1 MNSDQETM
9 NPPSDNSQSPARAPA
24 TSSAAV
30 LRLHEET
37 AQISK
42 ELRESGTVSV
52 STRTLARDEVV
63 SQDLAHTHVEVT
75 TVPIGRAVDAIPAV
89 REEGDVTIFPV
100 MEEVLVVERR
110 LMLKEEVHVRKVRT
124 IERHQETV
132 TLRFQEAV
140 VSRTAETPPDAD
152 AVKSASAGK

>member
-1 MNSDQETM
+1 MTL
-9 NPPSDNSQSPARAPA
+9 PPDNVQPAGRDPVASQPE
-24 TSSAAV
+24 V

-42 ELRESGTVSV
+42 ASRVSGEVSV
-52 STRTLARDEVV
+52 STRTLTRDELV
-63 SQDLAHTHVEVT
+63 SQDLAHTNVEIT

-100 MEEVLVVERR
+100 MEEVLVIERR
-110 LMLKEEVHVRKVRT
+110 LMLKEEVHIRKVRT

-132 TLRFQEAV
+132 TLRYQEAV
-140 VSRTAETPPDAD
+140 VSRKSETPPDAD
-152 AVKSASAGK
+152 AGKPASAGQ

>member
-1 MNSDQETM
+1 MTL
-9 NPPSDNSQSPARAPA
+9 PPDNAQPTGRDPVASQPE
-24 TSSAAV
+24 V

-42 ELRESGTVSV
+42 VSRVSGEVSV
-52 STRTLARDEVV
+52 STRTLTRDELV
-63 SQDLAHTHVEVT
+63 SQDLAHTNVEIT

-100 MEEVLVVERR
+100 MEEVLVIERR
-110 LMLKEEVHVRKVRT
+110 LMLKEEVHIRKVRT

-132 TLRFQEAV
+132 TLRYQEAV
-140 VSRTAETPPDAD
+140 VSRNSETPPEAD
-152 AVKSASAGK
+152 AGKPASAGQ

>member
-1 MNSDQETM
+1 MSL
-9 NPPSDNSQSPARAPA
+9 PSDNAQGMGRAA
-24 TSSAAV
+24 ETSSPNL

-52 STRTLARDEVV
+52 STRTLTRNELV
-63 SQDLAHTHVEVT
+63 SQDLTHTHVEVT

-100 MEEVLVVERR
+100 MEEVLVLERR
-110 LMLKEEVHVRKVRT
+110 LMLKEEIHVRKVRT
-124 IERHQETV
+124 VERHQETV
-132 TLRFQEAV
+132 TLRYQEAV
-140 VSRTAETPPDAD
+140 VSRSSETPPDAD
-152 AVKSASAGK
+152 AGKSASAGQ

>member
-1 MNSDQETM
+1 MTLPPDNAQPTGR
-9 NPPSDNSQSPARAPA
+9 NPVASQPE
-24 TSSAAV
+24 V

-42 ELRESGTVSV
+42 VSRVSGEVSV
-52 STRTLARDEVV
+52 STRTLTRDELV
-63 SQDLAHTHVEVT
+63 SQDLAHTNVEIT

-100 MEEVLVVERR
+100 MEEVLVIERR
-110 LMLKEEVHVRKVRT
+110 LMLKEEVHIRKVRT

-132 TLRFQEAV
+132 TLRYQEAV
-140 VSRTAETPPDAD
+140 VSRNSETPPDAD
-152 AVKSASAGK
+152 AGKPASAGQ

>member
-1 MNSDQETM
+1 MTLPPDNAQPTGR
-9 NPPSDNSQSPARAPA
+9 NPVASQPE
-24 TSSAAV
+24 V

-42 ELRESGTVSV
+42 VSRVSGEVSV
-52 STRTLARDEVV
+52 STRTLTRDELV
-63 SQDLAHTHVEVT
+63 SQYLAHTNVEIT

-100 MEEVLVVERR
+100 MEEVLVIERR
-110 LMLKEEVHVRKVRT
+110 LMLKEEVHIRKVRT

-132 TLRFQEAV
+132 TLRYQEAV
-140 VSRTAETPPDAD
+140 VSRNSETPPDAD
-152 AVKSASAGK
+152 AGKPASAGQ

>member
-1 MNSDQETM
+1 MTPDQENM
-9 NPPSDNSQSPARAPA
+9 NIPSDDAQSTGRAPA
-24 TSSAAV
+24 PSSTTV

-37 AQISK
+37 AQVSK
-42 ELRESGTVSV
+42 ETRESGKVSV
-52 STRTLARDEVV
+52 STRTLTRDELV
-63 SQDLAHTHVEVT
+63 SQDLAHSHVEVT

-110 LMLKEEVHVRKVRT
+110 LMLKEEIHVRKVRT

-132 TLRFQEAV
+132 TLRYQEAV
-140 VSRTAETPPDAD
+140 VSRSAETPPDAD
-152 AVKSASAGK
+152 AGKSASAGQ

>member
-1 MNSDQETM
+1 MTL
-9 NPPSDNSQSPARAPA
+9 PSDNAQRTGHDPA
-24 TSSAAV
+24 TDSTEV

-37 AQISK
+37 ARVSK
-42 ELRESGTVSV
+42 EARVSGEVSV
-52 STRTLARDEVV
+52 STRTLTRDELV

-75 TVPIGRAVDAIPAV
+75 TVPIGRAVDAIPPV

-110 LMLKEEVHVRKVRT
+110 LMLKEEVHIRKVRT

-132 TLRFQEAV
+132 TLRYQEAV
-140 VSRTAETPPDAD
+140 VSRSSETPPDAG
-152 AVKSASAGK
+152 AGKSASTGQ

>member
-1 MNSDQETM
+1 MTL
-9 NPPSDNSQSPARAPA
+9 PPDNAQPTGRDPVASQPE
-24 TSSAAV
+24 V

-42 ELRESGTVSV
+42 VSRVSGEVSV
-52 STRTLARDEVV
+52 STRTLTRDELV
-63 SQDLAHTHVEVT
+63 SQDLAHTNVEIT

-100 MEEVLVVERR
+100 MEEVLVIERR
-110 LMLKEEVHVRKVRT
+110 LMLKEEVHIRKVRT

-132 TLRFQEAV
+132 TLRYQEAV
-140 VSRTAETPPDAD
+140 VSRKSETPPDAD
-152 AVKSASAGK
+152 AGKPASAGQ

>member
-1 MNSDQETM
+1 MNSNLENM
-9 NPPSDNSQSPARAPA
+9 NLPPDNSQRTGRDPA
-24 TSSAAV
+24 TDSTEV

-52 STRTLARDEVV
+52 STKTLIRDELV
-63 SQDLAHTHVEVT
+63 SQDLTHTHVEVT

-100 MEEVLVVERR
+100 MEEVLVIERR
-110 LMLKEEVHVRKVRT
+110 LMLKEEVHIRKVRT
-124 IERHQETV
+124 VEHHQETGA
-132 TLRFQEAV
+132 LRYQQAV
-140 VSRTAETPPDAD
+140 VSRSAETPPDTD
-152 AVKSASAGK
+152 AGKPASAGQ

>member
-1 MNSDQETM
+1 MTLPPDNAQRTGRDAATNSSE
-9 NPPSDNSQSPARAPA
+9 
-24 TSSAAV
+24 V

-42 ELRESGTVSV
+42 ETRESGTVKV
-52 STRTLARDEVV
+52 STRTLTRDELV

-100 MEEVLVVERR
+100 MEEVLVLERR
-110 LMLKEEVHVRKVRT
+110 LMLKEEIHVRKVRT
-124 IERHQETV
+124 VERHQETV
-132 TLRFQEAV
+132 TLRYQEAV
-140 VSRTAETPPDAD
+140 VSRSAETPPDAD
-152 AVKSASAGK
+152 AGKSASAGQ

>member
-1 MNSDQETM
+1 MSL
-9 NPPSDNSQSPARAPA
+9 PSDNAQGMGRAA
-24 TSSAAV
+24 ETSSPNL

-52 STRTLARDEVV
+52 STRTLTRNELV
-63 SQDLAHTHVEVT
+63 SQDLTHTHVEVT
-75 TVPIGRAVDAIPAV
+75 TVPIGRAVDAIPAI

-124 IERHQETV
+124 TERHQETV
-132 TLRFQEAV
+132 ALRYQEAV
-140 VSRTAETPPDAD
+140 VSRSSETPPDAD
-152 AVKSASAGK
+152 ADKPGSAGQ

>member
-1 MNSDQETM
+1 MSL
-9 NPPSDNSQSPARAPA
+9 PSDNAQGMDRAA
-24 TSSAAV
+24 ETSTPNL

-52 STRTLARDEVV
+52 STRTLTRNELV
-63 SQDLAHTHVEVT
+63 SQDLTHTHVEVT

-100 MEEVLVVERR
+100 MEEVLVLERR
-110 LMLKEEVHVRKVRT
+110 LMLKEEIHVRKVRT
-124 IERHQETV
+124 VERHQETV
-132 TLRFQEAV
+132 TLRYQEAV
-140 VSRTAETPPDAD
+140 VSRSSETPPDAD
-152 AVKSASAGK
+152 AGKSASAGQ